1 MNMKFQKNTNLFT
14 IGKVNHNKKS
24 HIIRC
29 LISNHSSCHRVNGDF
44 DDKENIN

>member
-1 MNMKFQKNTNLFT
+1 MSMKFQKNINLYI
-14 IGKVNHNKKS
+14 IGKVNLNKKL

-29 LISNHSSCHRVNGDF
+29 LISNHSNCHRANGDF

>member
-1 MNMKFQKNTNLFT
+1 MKFQKNTNLFK
-14 IGKVNHNKKS
+14 IRKLNYNKEL

-29 LISNHSSCHRVNGDF
+29 FISNYFNCHRAYGDF

>member
-1 MNMKFQKNTNLFT
+1 MNMKFQKNTNLYK
-14 IGKVNHNKKS
+14 IGRVNHNKKL

-29 LISNHSSCHRVNGDF
+29 LISNNSNCHRANGDF